1 MLRRAPRAPAMPVYT
16 ATSHEQATMKPSDS
30 AAALAW
36 PAPDAPPPAATAE
49 ASYREITPAELR
61 AMPALVVVALKVP
74 RAEDIFRSFRG
85 VLSLSC
91 SRELE
96 PHLEALPP
104 AAPLAVVCPDGE
116 HSGHLALRLAQRGYT
131 VYHVAGGLREW
142 HFCNRQ
148 ACSA

>member
-1 MLRRAPRAPAMPVYT
+1 
-16 ATSHEQATMKPSDS
+16 MKPSDS

-36 PAPDAPPPAATAE
+36 NAPAATDPPPAE
-49 ASYREITPAELR
+49 GASYREITPAELR
-61 AMPALVVVALKVP
+61 SMPSLLVVALKVP
-74 RAEDIFRSFRG
+74 RAEDIFRGFRA
-85 VLSLSC
+85 VLSLGC
-91 SRELE
+91 SREMEQHVEGLD
-96 PHLEALPP
+96 P

-116 HSGHLALRLAQRGYT
+116 HSGRLALRLAARGYT

>member
-1 MLRRAPRAPAMPVYT
+1 
-16 ATSHEQATMKPSDS
+16 MKPSDS
-30 AAALAW
+30 AGALVW
-36 PAPDAPPPAATAE
+36 PVQDTANPPAAE
-49 ASYREITPAELR
+49 GASYRELTPGELR
-61 AMPALVVVALKVP
+61 AMPSLLVVALKVP
-74 RAEDIFRSFRG
+74 RAAEIFRGFRA
-85 VLSLSC
+85 VLSLDC

-96 PHLEALPP
+96 PHLDTLDR

-116 HSGHLALRLAQRGYT
+116 HSSRLALRLARRGYT